1 MARKAKKAVDELSRP
16 ERRGPSG
23 PSPLLVIA
31 GLPEATALPAAATI
45 NNDRNSKWRAVAVAF
60 ARNDGAVYADDA
72 AIVELGR
79 LACGLAASGAR
90 DARGVPMPS
99 RIAVAY
105 VHELGL
111 ERLWN
116 VFGHAVWP
124 IPLHHPDWGYAK
136 GLHWRHS
143 IEAVNLVIGSAI
155 RAAAAGPA
163 ESVRL
168 RLEAHRSD
176 DVLLLPGRNFN
187 LDAERRLV
195 ERFRA
200 FMSDALDVAGVEA
213 GIHKERFAFERLKPF
228 YLRVGG
234 AGKRFA
240 VDSRDIIFAKSN
252 NGQHGAQ
259 HAVPANAQ
267 VTGGLV
273 QRTLE
278 SRYRFGTP
286 LVPDGFQHDVQRE
299 GGALFNAEPF
309 DCVIKG
315 TVPISGDHANV
326 YPSDVVT

>member
-1 MARKAKKAVDELSRP
+1 MARKRKKAVDDLSRP
-16 ERRGPSG
+16 ERRGPAG

-45 NNDRNSKWRAVAVAF
+45 NNDGNSKWRAVTVAF
-60 ARNDGAVYADDA
+60 ARNDGAMYADDA

-79 LACGLAASGAR
+79 LACGFAAQGAR

-105 VHELGL
+105 VCEPGL

-124 IPLHHPDWGYAK
+124 IPLHHPDWDYAN

-143 IEAVNLVIGSAI
+143 IEAVNLVIRSAI
-155 RAAAAGPA
+155 RAAAAEPIEA
-163 ESVRL
+163 MRL
-168 RLEAHRSD
+168 RLEAHRSG
-176 DVLLLPGRNFN
+176 DVLLLPGRNFH

-213 GIHKERFAFERLKPF
+213 GIRIERFAFERLRPF

-240 VDSRDIIFAKSN
+240 VDSRDIVFAKSN
-252 NGQHGAQ
+252 NGQHV
-259 HAVPANAQ
+259 VPANAQ
-267 VTGGLV
+267 VTAGLV

-286 LVPDGFQHDVQRE
+286 LVPDGYQHDAQLEE
-299 GGALFNAEPF
+299 GTPFNAEPF

-315 TVPISGDHANV
+315 PVQISGDHANV

>member
-1 MARKAKKAVDELSRP
+1 MARKGKKAVDKLSRP

-31 GLPEATALPAAATI
+31 GLPAATALPAAATI
-45 NNDRNSKWRAVAVAF
+45 NNDRDSKWRAVAVAF

-72 AIVELGR
+72 AIVERGR
-79 LACGLAASGAR
+79 LACGFAAPGAR

-99 RIAVAY
+99 RIAIAY
-105 VHELGL
+105 VHEPGL
-111 ERLWN
+111 ENLWN

-124 IPLHHPDWGYAK
+124 IPLHHPDWDYAK

-155 RAAAAGPA
+155 RSAAAGSA
-163 ESVRL
+163 EAVRL

-176 DVLLLPGRNFN
+176 DVLLLPGRNFH

-213 GIHKERFAFERLKPF
+213 GIQRERFAFERLKPF

-240 VDSRDIIFAKSN
+240 VDCRDIIFAKSN

-267 VTGGLV
+267 ITAALV

-286 LVPDGFQHDVQRE
+286 LVPDGFQHDAQRE